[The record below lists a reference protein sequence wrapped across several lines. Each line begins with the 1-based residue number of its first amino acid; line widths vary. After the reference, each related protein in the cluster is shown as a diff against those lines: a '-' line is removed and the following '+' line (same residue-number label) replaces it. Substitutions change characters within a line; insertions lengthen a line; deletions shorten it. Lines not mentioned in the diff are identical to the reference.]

1 LTATTSRENLD
12 MADLADAN
20 MASHILSLPTEL
32 RLEIGSYVFQ
42 QNGHPIL
49 LDSASSNLQPLL
61 VCRQFHRE
69 WTDLAFGLTTF
80 KLCEKTMPNVQQLP
94 DSRLRLIRKV
104 VIAADLSNVDDWKK
118 YPFNK
123 ECMRLDELC
132 LCPSSMLGRKDGMV
146 SLLDLLW
153 RLQHVKKLRVFSD
166 FSQVKFPE
174 AHFKGAYGV
183 LVGSMYKE
191 DHYRRYDAP
200 DAPSAKDLWWEPSMN
215 EPDGSYD
222 FLPCE
227 PVPFMPEDE
236 YLLMMKPKIDKLMEW
251 IDTL

>member
-1 LTATTSRENLD
+1 MAGLVDVKMAT
-12 MADLADAN
+12 
-20 MASHILSLPTEL
+20 HILSLPTEL
-32 RLEIGSYVFQ
+32 RLEIGVYVFHQ
-42 QNGHPIL
+42 TEHPLL

-61 VCRQFHRE
+61 VCQQFHRE
-69 WTDLAFGLTTF
+69 WADLAFGLTTF
-80 KLCEKTMPNVQQLP
+80 RLTDKTMPNIQQLP

-104 VIAADLSNVDDWKK
+104 VFAADLSKVVDWKM

-132 LCPSSMLGRKDGMV
+132 LRPPSMLGRKDGMV
-146 SLLDLLW
+146 SLLNLLW
-153 RLQHVKKLRVFSD
+153 RLQHVKKLRVFSNL
-166 FSQVKFPE
+166 SQVKFPE

-191 DHYRRYDAP
+191 DHYQRYDAP
-200 DAPSAKDLWWEPSMN
+200 EPPSAKDMWWEPSMN

-222 FLPCE
+222 FLPCN
-227 PVPFMPEDE
+227 PVPWMPEDE